1 MVTVLFQGML
11 DHGELSQEDHLVA
24 AVTSS
29 YSMVLTHDG
38 DELFKYVY
46 TLIRLT
52 YLRRG
57 VPAKRSDRK

>member
-1 MVTVLFQGML
+1 ML
-11 DHGELSQEDHLVA
+11 DHGGLLQEYDLMA
-24 AVTSS
+24 ALTSS

-38 DELFKYVY
+38 DELFKYVH

-57 VPAKRSDRK
+57 VLAKRSDRK